1 MGQIITKSDGN
12 DAIASA
18 ALTAAGFMGIF
29 GTGNFQVFY
38 AGVTSNFVVPPNI
51 SRLRVRVI
59 GAGTNGTNGT
69 IATGGAT
76 GGDGGGYAHAIY
88 AVTSGTSYVVTV
100 ALTGTNTT

>member
-12 DAIASA
+12 GVNDVIASV

-38 AGVTSNFVVPPNI
+38 DGTSNFVVPPNI

-59 GAGTNGTNGT
+59 GAG
-69 IATGGAT
+69 A
-76 GGDGGGYAHAIY
+76 GYAHAIY
-88 AVTSGTSYVVTV
+88 AVTPSTSYVVTV
-100 ALTGTNTT
+100 ASVGSNTT